1 MGHPRHIRALDFISL
16 RRHVRIQKLT
26 SMMRKSSIALFVVHL
41 ALVSCSNGSGDP
53 FVITSETEYAVYRT
67 LIEYMYVH
75 DDRKLIVITSKT
87 VFDSSRKFDADSY
100 KPRDIKVFPE
110 TFNSIESRNRQ
121 SETLDCTKL
130 ALSVSCKI
138 LGQQELQE
146 LFPRNE
152 VKIDQSVDSIK
163 DSWNRYYE
171 KYPGAQGI
179 MQVSRIGF
187 DTDGSQA
194 LVYVANFSGL
204 LLGGGYYVLLV
215 REENTW
221 VIHDI
226 SVVWGSEAS

>member
-1 MGHPRHIRALDFISL
+1 M
-16 RRHVRIQKLT
+16 RIQQLT
-26 SMMRKSSIALFVVHL
+26 YIIRKSSIALFVFHL
-41 ALVSCSNGSGDP
+41 ALGSCSDGSGEP

-67 LIEYMYVH
+67 LIEYMYVY
-75 DDRKLIVITSKT
+75 DDCKLIVITSKT
-87 VFDSSRKFDADSY
+87 VLDSSRKIDADSY

-110 TFNSIESRNRQ
+110 TFNSVESRNRL

-130 ALSVSCKI
+130 ALSVPCKI
-138 LGQQELQE
+138 LGQQEFQE
-146 LFPRNE
+146 LFPHDE
-152 VKIDQSVDSIK
+152 VNIDQLVDSIK

-179 MQVSRIGF
+179 MQVSRVGF

-215 REENTW
+215 REEDTW

-226 SVVWGSEAS
+226 SVVWGGEAS